1 MHKMTMMQWE
11 STTDTNRRKEAMN
24 DNTSVLATPAPP
36 TLFYERHHYLSYKQN
51 WVSFKWAHR
60 LGLIPHFRLS
70 SMGFIHF

>member
-24 DNTSVLATPAPP
+24 DNTSMLATPAPP

-51 WVSFKWAHR
+51 
-60 LGLIPHFRLS
+60 
-70 SMGFIHF
+70 